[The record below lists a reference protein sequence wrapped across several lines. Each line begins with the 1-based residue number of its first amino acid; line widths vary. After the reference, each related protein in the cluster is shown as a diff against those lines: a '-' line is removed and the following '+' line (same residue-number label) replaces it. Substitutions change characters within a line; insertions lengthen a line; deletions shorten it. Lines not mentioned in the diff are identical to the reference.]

1 MKMEGRKREI
11 GNHKVLWVKNKEKME
26 RLKAKVEKRA
36 EKERNRDPHFNLDRA
51 KEHTGIDRKV
61 LGGRGKR
68 KRKRKEKKDKN

>member
-1 MKMEGRKREI
+1 MEMEGKKREI
-11 GNHKVLWVKNKEKME
+11 GNHKALWVKHKEKME

-51 KEHTGIDRKV
+51 KEHTGIDRKG
-61 LGGRGKR
+61 LGVGGKR

>member
-1 MKMEGRKREI
+1 
-11 GNHKVLWVKNKEKME
+11 ME